1 MSSLDHQ
8 LATILAEVPQPV
20 WVIASDGLVAY
31 SNRAALRVLGYRAE
45 DVIGAS
51 SHELV
56 HYVRPDGA
64 PFPAAECPMLRPS
77 VTGETINQDE
87 DWFIR
92 SDGTPFPIS
101 WWSAP
106 VDLPE
111 GRGVALAFW
120 DITERREAELAA
132 REYEAAQARASESRA
147 MQRRI
152 VESAEQARAALV
164 RDLHDGAQ
172 QRLIGLKLGLSLA
185 RETAA
190 PETKTSLDQALTET
204 QAIIDELRELS
215 AGILPSVLNTHG
227 LSGALRSLAAR
238 CSIPTVLEQLP
249 AGRFT
254 RIVESSAYFIV
265 SEALTNAVKHSGAAE
280 IRISV
285 TEENGELLVQVSDD
299 GRGGAYLSNSG
310 SGLPGLAD
318 RVNALSGNFVVEAG
332 PEAGTV
338 VRASLVLQPGLE
350 LI

>member
-20 WVIASDGLVAY
+20 WVIARDGLVAY

-56 HYVRPDGA
+56 HYAHPDGTA
-64 PFPAAECPMLRPS
+64 FPAAECPMLRPS

-132 REYEAAQARASESRA
+132 REYEAAQARTSESRA

-172 QRLIGLKLGLSLA
+172 QRLVGLKLGLSLA
-185 RETAA
+185 RETASA
-190 PETKTSLDQALTET
+190 ETKTSLDQALTET

-238 CSIPTVLEQLP
+238 SAIPARLDEVPE
-249 AGRFT
+249 GRFT

-280 IRISV
+280 IRVSV
-285 TEENGELLVQVSDD
+285 TEENGELLIQVSDD
-299 GRGGAYLSNSG
+299 GRGGATAGSHG
-310 SGLPGLAD
+310 SGLPGIAD
-318 RVNALSGNFVVEAG
+318 RIAALGGSFAVESDEG
-332 PEAGTV
+332 KGTLLAA
-338 VRASLVLQPGLE
+338 RIPF
-350 LI
+350 